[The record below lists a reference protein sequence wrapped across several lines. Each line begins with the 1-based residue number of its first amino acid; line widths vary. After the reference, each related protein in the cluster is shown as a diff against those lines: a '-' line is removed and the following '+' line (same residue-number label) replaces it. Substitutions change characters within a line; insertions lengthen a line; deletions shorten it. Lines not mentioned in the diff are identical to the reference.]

1 MPYRRV
7 VEFVGNTGAWAL
19 FSIPHL
25 NADLKLNSE
34 YNDTALRTA
43 LGESGVG

>member
-7 VEFVGNTGAWAL
+7 VESVGNTGAWAP
-19 FSIPHL
+19 FFPHPDTGL
-25 NADLKLNSE
+25 RLNSE
-34 YNDTALRTA
+34 NNDTALRTA

>member
-1 MPYRRV
+1 M
-7 VEFVGNTGAWAL
+7 GA

-34 YNDTALRTA
+34 YSETALRAA
-43 LGESGVG
+43 LGENGVG